1 MGTGD
6 LQDRKPG
13 SSYDLELLAHE
24 RYREKGNRTGFSFY
38 APIRYSELPRYYR
51 ESATKPDVAVFQVAP
66 MDEHGYFNFGPN
78 ASHMAA
84 CCETSKVVI
93 VEVNENMPVCLGGFE
108 NGVHISNVD
117 MIVEGSNPT
126 IAEMGAAQQRLMS
139 MKQLQN

>member
-1 MGTGD
+1 MTWNSWHMSGIE
-6 LQDRKPG
+6 RK
-13 SSYDLELLAHE
+13 AIAQ
-24 RYREKGNRTGFSFY
+24 GFSFY

-126 IAEMGAAQQRLMS
+126 IAEMGGGAAATDVDEAVAKLIVDGSRMVPAYS
-139 MKQLQN
+139 